1 MTHIIMPG
9 LDASDSLDFEPPISG
24 FEYFNIF
31 DGAATL
37 RRNLINGKPALTAA
51 GLPTFNA
58 AGWAEFTGQANY
70 LQSGIAETSNLTLVT
85 LSRGV
90 GIVDTG
96 TRAMFISNFSA
107 AGIGSAG
114 SSIYAPDEVRIGG
127 SLQGNN
133 GGSSVIVSAT
143 ETQNPNAWGFRV
155 WIVNASGAAR
165 YLDLTHGIDKSANL
179 TYPRALGSN
188 TYRIGSSYSSSYP
201 GRSDHIMAGIL
212 QRAITLDEARALYPV
227 AQEVASR
234 MGIAV

>member
-37 RRNLINGKPALTAA
+37 RRNLINGKPDLVAE

-58 AGWAEFTGQANY
+58 SGWAEFTGQTNY
-70 LQSGIAETSNLTLVT
+70 LQSGIAETNDLTLVT

-107 AGIGSAG
+107 AGVGSAG

-143 ETQNPNAWGFRV
+143 GTQDPNAWGFRV

-165 YLDLTHGIDKSANL
+165 YIDLTHGIDESATL
-179 TYPRALGSN
+179 TYPRALGSSP
-188 TYRIGSSYSSSYP
+188 YRIGSSYSASYP
-201 GRSDHIMAGIL
+201 GRSDHIIAGIL
-212 QRAITLDEARALYPV
+212 PRAISVAEAQALYVV

-234 MGIAV
+234 MGVMV